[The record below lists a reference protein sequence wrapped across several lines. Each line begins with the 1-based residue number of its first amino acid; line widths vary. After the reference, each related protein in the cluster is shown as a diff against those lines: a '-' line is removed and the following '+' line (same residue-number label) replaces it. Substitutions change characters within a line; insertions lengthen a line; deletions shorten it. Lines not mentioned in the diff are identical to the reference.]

1 MNKSNNKNKTSIK
14 PSKNAS
20 KKVIK
25 KPTRN
30 AEVTKNNILLAA
42 MHEFAEY
49 GDSGA
54 RVDRIAKSA
63 NANKSL
69 IFRYFSNKET
79 LYASALKEAYR
90 QIRMGEEQLNLEQLE
105 PYEAIRKLMRFT
117 MEHYLK
123 SPWFLRLLATENL
136 RRGQT
141 IENMG
146 DIAGLQ
152 SPLIQQLTKVLKRGE
167 VMGVFRE
174 NVNPSNLYIIIASLF
189 YFPIS
194 NVYTLPVVFG
204 VEVGS
209 EEWLEQHLRSSE
221 RMILAHLK
229 K

>member
-1 MNKSNNKNKTSIK
+1 MTEPMIEPANNK
-14 PSKNAS
+14 
-20 KKVIK
+20 KKAKAKVVK
-25 KPTRN
+25 RAAGN
-30 AEVTKNNILLAA
+30 AEQTKKNILSAA

-54 RVDRIAKSA
+54 RIDRIAARA

-69 IFRYFSNKET
+69 IFRYFSNKEA

-90 QIRMGEEQLNLEQLE
+90 QIRMGEEELELEQLE

-141 IENMG
+141 IENMEG
-146 DIAGLQ
+146 IAGLQ
-152 SPLIQQLTKVLKRGE
+152 SPLITQLTKVLKRGE
-167 VMGVFRE
+167 EMGLFRE

-204 VEVGS
+204 VDVGS
-209 EEWLEQHLRSSE
+209 SEWLEQHLRSSE